1 MKKTIFSLFAIIAL
15 FAFTSCDDYET
26 YGEKKE
32 KEREAIAAY
41 IADNNIKVI
50 DEATF
55 VANGEKTSVAD
66 NEYVYLDKSGV
77 YMQIE
82 RKGPGEKLEENKQ
95 VNILCRFIEYNINEG
110 YEQLANMYS
119 ANYPEKFT
127 VMRTG
132 SSLTASFTQGYM
144 QNAYSSTS
152 VPEGWLVPLMYINIG
167 RQTTADEEIAKV
179 KLIVPHS
186 KGQAYAQQS
195 VYACHYIITYQRE
208 R

>member
-77 YMQIE
+77 YMQ
-82 RKGPGEKLEENKQ
+82 NKQ

-132 SSLTASFTQGYM
+132 STLTGSFTQGYM
-144 QNAYSSTS
+144 QNAYNSTS
-152 VPEGWLVPLMYINIG
+152 VPEGWLVPLLYINIG
-167 RQTTADEEIAKV
+167 RQTSADEEIAKV